1 MRSTKSSIVQTFR
14 VMKTVKEQEAIAALI
29 QATEIISDE
38 IEKCCVC
45 CVRCVFADSALVI
58 LHTDTQQY
66 TALTQQRNSRCVK
79 SSAIY
84 SLLHSIHTD
93 FEIHFSFFGKGKIK
107 ISEKVIGH

>member
-1 MRSTKSSIVQTFR
+1 
-14 VMKTVKEQEAIAALI
+14 MKTVKEQEAIVDWI
-29 QATEIISDE
+29 RPTEIISDE

-45 CVRCVFADSALVI
+45 CVRCVFADFTLVI
-58 LHTDTQQY
+58 LHTNTQQY

-84 SLLHSIHTD
+84 SRLHSIHSKHTD

-107 ISEKVIGH
+107 ISEKVIRH

>member
-1 MRSTKSSIVQTFR
+1 MDWIRP
-14 VMKTVKEQEAIAALI
+14 
-29 QATEIISDE
+29 TEIISDKL
-38 IEKCCVC
+38 EKCCVC

-84 SLLHSIHTD
+84 SLLHSIHSKHTD

-107 ISEKVIGH
+107 ISEKVIRH

>member
-1 MRSTKSSIVQTFR
+1 
-14 VMKTVKEQEAIAALI
+14 MKTVKEQEAIAALI

-45 CVRCVFADSALVI
+45 CVRRVFADSALVI

-79 SSAIY
+79 SSTIY
-84 SLLHSIHTD
+84 SLLHSIHSKHTD
-93 FEIHFSFFGKGKIK
+93 FEIHFSFFRKGKIT
-107 ISEKVIGH
+107 IPEKVIRH

>member
-1 MRSTKSSIVQTFR
+1 
-14 VMKTVKEQEAIAALI
+14 MKTVKEQEAIVASI
-29 QATEIISDE
+29 RPTEIISDE

-84 SLLHSIHTD
+84 SLLHSIHSIHTD
-93 FEIHFSFFGKGKIK
+93 FEIHFSFFEKGKIK
-107 ISEKVIGH
+107 ISEKVIRH